1 MSVTSNHKWRYQKA
15 FTLIEVL
22 VALAVLAIG
31 MMTLVKVA
39 TQNTIQTAYLKD
51 KTLAQWV
58 AINKVNEVKL
68 LGTWPDT
75 GRSKGSEIM
84 ANQEWQWQLKVSPTP
99 DKDIRRLD
107 VDVKKYNAEGEPI
120 VRFIAFI
127 GK

>member
-1 MSVTSNHKWRYQKA
+1 MSKKMNHKQKYQKA
-15 FTLIEVL
+15 FTLLEVL

-68 LGTWPDT
+68 LDKWPDT
-75 GRSKGSEIM
+75 GSSKGSEIM
-84 ANQEWQWQLKVSPTP
+84 ANQEWQWQLKVSTTP
-99 DKDIRRLD
+99 DRDIRRLD

-120 VRFIAFI
+120 VRFISFI

>member
-1 MSVTSNHKWRYQKA
+1 MNRFNNMQKG

-31 MMTLVKVA
+31 LTTLVKV
-39 TQNTIQTAYLKD
+39 TSQNTIQTAYLKD

-58 AINKVNEVKL
+58 AVNKVNEIKL
-68 LGTWPDT
+68 LPEWPNTGT
-75 GRSKGSEIM
+75 SKGTEEM
-84 ANQEWQWQLKVSPTP
+84 ANQEWQWMMKVSTTP

-107 VDVKKYNAEGEPI
+107 VDVKKNFTDDEPL
-120 VRFIAFI
+120 VRFISFI